1 MKNAGIYPVGHDPDG
16 IILQET
22 LPDKVCQP
30 LGGDLQGKVFNTG
43 KERLLPQ
50 IVLSTG
56 IQKGL
61 GIYVFLRAAATAGFP
76 LFAAHCGKIGT
87 VPGEGPAVVQG
98 PDDLLPAAAQIIKQK
113 SYVNIV
119 PVQIVQ
125 PDHIRVIFPDLP
137 EKTGCGCPGAEA
149 AGAEDAV
156 AEGVKP
162 VVPGTSDGYGG
173 HSALCSLPP
182 IGDAAGVALLLQPLT
197 GGQNDSAGAAE
208 AGDGIDKQI
217 FHVSSLPRSSR
228 KRRTYWAVQM
238 SGVYLRR

>member
-1 MKNAGIYPVGHDPDG
+1 M
-16 IILQET
+16 
-22 LPDKVCQP
+22 
-30 LGGDLQGKVFNTG
+30 
-43 KERLLPQ
+43 
-50 IVLSTG
+50 
-56 IQKGL
+56 
-61 GIYVFLRAAATAGFP
+61 
-76 LFAAHCGKIGT
+76 
-87 VPGEGPAVVQG
+87 QG

-137 EKTGCGCPGAEA
+137 EKAGRGCPGAEA
-149 AGAEDAV
+149 AGAEDTV

-173 HSALCSLPP
+173 HTALRSLPP
-182 IGDAAGVALLLQPLT
+182 IGDAAGVALLLQPFT